1 MSIKGL
7 NPRFWHLNHH
17 IKPRQTPCHV
27 RCVLRDTIFSIP
39 IQGTSIFSYLSWQIG
54 FRGGYWFSL
63 VERGHGYPISRIKC
77 WHTFLEFLP
86 PASAVEVIESVL
98 CFRLS
103 VRLSDE
109 LTDGRKDGDTGP
121 ILLPRPLTRGRKKAT
136 WPMRMTPYL
145 KSETGLDRQSAYL
158 LVLKTLHRNWPFKVY
173 FKVINLT

>member
-39 IQGTSIFSYLSWQIG
+39 IQGTRIFSYLSWQIG

-98 CFRLS
+98 CFHDVLWRHKMTS
-103 VRLSDE
+103 WPQ
-109 LTDGRKDGDTGP
+109 LTSQNDVMTSNNVSMAKTTMTYTREVSQRWGVFICNIPTKIGP
-121 ILLPRPLTRGRKKAT
+121 IFIL
-136 WPMRMTPYL
+136 
-145 KSETGLDRQSAYL
+145 
-158 LVLKTLHRNWPFKVY
+158 
-173 FKVINLT
+173 